1 MTVLP
6 GSALLVVDV
15 QRDFCHGGALA
26 VPDGDAVVPLLNR
39 CIESFAGRGALVYA
53 SRDWHP
59 QVTNHFKL
67 HGGLWP
73 VHCVAGTAGADFHEA
88 LRLPPDAIVVTK
100 GQDPEAHGYSA
111 FDGTT
116 DEGVLLLDDLRHRG
130 VRHLYVGGLAT
141 DYCVKCSVLDALSH
155 GFPVTVLADAVRGVD
170 VQPGDSARAMAEMA
184 AAGAVV
190 DTTERI

>member
-26 VPDGDAVVPLLNR
+26 VPDGDVVVPFLNR
-39 CIESFAGRGALVYA
+39 CIESFAGHGAPVYA

-59 QVTNHFKL
+59 SVTNHFKL

-73 VHCVAGTAGADFHEA
+73 VHCVAGTAGAGFHEA
-88 LRLPPDAIVVTK
+88 LRLPPDAVVVTK
-100 GQDPEAHGYSA
+100 GQDPGAHGYSA

-116 DEGVLLLDDLRHRG
+116 DAGVPLLDDLRHRR
-130 VRHLYVGGLAT
+130 VHHLYVGGLAT
-141 DYCVKCSVLDALSH
+141 DYCVKRSVLDALKL
-155 GFPVTVLADAVRGVD
+155 GFEVTVLADAVRGVD
-170 VQPGDSARAMAEMA
+170 VQPGDSARAMAEMT